1 MLKKKFSKKIYPPN
15 KGSCKWQNCFFSGVK
30 RWYLSDAAKP
40 CVLLVRAFP
49 IEHGLFGM
57 FCQLRPGLYC
67 CFFGPYGESTLYQS
81 EALPVQLL
89 GKKKGHA
96 PSNIVSI
103 VVVIHLSLSLSCSSS
118 YSLHLHWS
126 YVFNF
131 NCLPSSNILI
141 FSIRPIL
148 LTHLSIL
155 GYPNLFVPFVFWSQ
169 SVEHVFHNYAL
180 LIAIIGLWS

>member
-15 KGSCKWQNCFFSGVK
+15 KGSLKWQNCFFSGVK
-30 RWYLSDAAKP
+30 QWYLSDAAKP

-89 GKKKGHA
+89 EKKKGYA
-96 PSNIVSI
+96 PSKYCLHCRRHPS
-103 VVVIHLSLSLSCSSS
+103 LSLSLAQVLILSTSIGPMSSTS
-118 YSLHLHWS
+118 IAYHLPTFLSSPSVRYCWPIFPFWDIPICLSLLCFEAK
-126 YVFNF
+126 V
-131 NCLPSSNILI
+131 
-141 FSIRPIL
+141 
-148 LTHLSIL
+148 
-155 GYPNLFVPFVFWSQ
+155 
-169 SVEHVFHNYAL
+169 
-180 LIAIIGLWS
+180 